1 MTGVTVEREG
11 AGLLMADLE
20 QTLRALIEE
29 GVQRAL
35 RKELRLAIE
44 ELRSAAPTAK
54 EFLSVQ
60 EAAELVDVS
69 QTTVREWMAAG
80 LRHYQ
85 KGRVVRL
92 RRSELLAFLSVK
104 SPQAEAE
111 VDVEQHAVAI
121 LAKARGG

>member
-1 MTGVTVEREG
+1 
-11 AGLLMADLE
+11 MADLE
-20 QTLRALIEE
+20 QTLRALIGE

-44 ELRSAAPTAK
+44 ELRSAAPTVK

-69 QTTVREWMAAG
+69 ATTVREWMAAG

>member
-1 MTGVTVEREG
+1 VNATGTIDDAVRAVLRDEMRRVFRE
-11 AGLLMADLE
+11 
-20 QTLRALIEE
+20 
-29 GVQRAL
+29 
-35 RKELRLAIE
+35 ELRLVIQ
-44 ELRSAAPTAK
+44 ELQSGAPTPK

-69 QTTVREWMAAG
+69 ETTARDWMAAG

-85 KGRVVRL
+85 QGRVVRL
-92 RRSELLAFLSVK
+92 RRSELLAFLSVE
-104 SPQAEAE
+104 SPRAEAE